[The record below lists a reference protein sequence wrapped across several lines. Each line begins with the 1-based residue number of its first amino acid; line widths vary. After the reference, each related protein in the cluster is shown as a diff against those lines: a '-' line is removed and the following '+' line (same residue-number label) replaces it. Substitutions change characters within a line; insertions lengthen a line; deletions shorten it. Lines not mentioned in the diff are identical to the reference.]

1 MTIVDSHPGTP
12 EVPAGLR
19 CRQALALP
27 IYLIALILDCA
38 SSALDRLAAG
48 IAGDDWP
55 ARP

>member
-1 MTIVDSHPGTP
+1 
-12 EVPAGLR
+12 
-19 CRQALALP
+19 LALP
-27 IYLIALILDCA
+27 IYMIALILDLA

>member
-1 MTIVDSHPGTP
+1 MDSHAGTH
-12 EVPAGLR
+12 EVPARLR
-19 CRQALALP
+19 FRQALALP
-27 IYLIALILDCA
+27 IYMIALILDFA